1 MLKKITKYE
10 KIWSVWYDG
19 SWENFF
25 GTEWQLDPR
34 WDRRDGYVSDLI
46 YKTNKWKLI
55 LNELIRQTTEER
67 KKMTKH
73 TVEWMLVW
81 WFIDDLEE
89 IVQSTVNEN
98 LTGDDLVEDIL
109 EEVDRFI
116 PLRSA
121 EEWDIF
127 EWILHRH
134 LKPKEEVENVSK
146 FDRTWFVDWWW
157 TGWIDRKWN
166 EHDVV
171 TITPEYITKAWIC
184 NKCLK
189 PIWRWWHDW
198 RCSS

>member
-1 MLKKITKYE
+1 METKLE
-10 KIWSVWYDG
+10 
-19 SWENFF
+19 
-25 GTEWQLDPR
+25 
-34 WDRRDGYVSDLI
+34 
-46 YKTNKWKLI
+46 
-55 LNELIRQTTEER
+55 ELIRQTTEER

-134 LKPKEEVENVSK
+134 LKPKEEVEKIREWNIFSAECPLCEELIEITAK
-146 FDRTWFVDWWW
+146 YCKHC
-157 TGWIDRKWN
+157 GAKIKRK
-166 EHDVV
+166 
-171 TITPEYITKAWIC
+171 
-184 NKCLK
+184 
-189 PIWRWWHDW
+189 
-198 RCSS
+198 